1 MGRTADT
8 RMEVWVDEEDYIPNK
23 SNRQIRRSKRHRTK
37 EKFRNLLKN
46 HDFSEIKNMD
56 FDDILE
62 K

>member
-8 RMEVWVDEEDYIPNK
+8 RKEVWVDEEDYIPNK

-37 EKFRNLLKN
+37 ETFRNLLKN
-46 HDFSEIKNMD
+46 HDFSDIKNLD